1 MDGGDLWT
9 LMTLPH
15 KVERLV
21 CATDRALESK
31 LVAEIIIHAT
41 ALTTARKRR
50 HQIFGFPLS
59 KNNYW
64 TYVHLLK

>member
-31 LVAEIIIHAT
+31 LVAEIILHAT
-41 ALTTARKRR
+41 ALTTAQKASPPDLR
-50 HQIFGFPLS
+50 LS
-59 KNNYW
+59 VVK
-64 TYVHLLK
+64 K